1 MKLTIEVFPL
11 CLFSASCYIDPRT
24 GRYSRKEAFVY
35 LRNNLTEN
43 KVWERLNKAVGAW
56 FRNNSIKCPLE
67 MKAFLRFGHGET
79 EKVFEMC
86 YIDSEHFTY
95 RFYGRFENQ
104 NKFIKPIHL
113 MGDDYDSRMDS

>member
-1 MKLTIEVFPL
+1 MKLTIEVSPL
-11 CLFSASCYIDPRT
+11 CLSSATCHIDPKT

-35 LRNNLTEN
+35 LNNSLEDFE
-43 KVWERLNKAVGAW
+43 VLERLNKAVTAW
-56 FRNNSIKCPLE
+56 FHNPIKCPLE

-95 RFYGRFENQ
+95 RFYGRFEEE
-104 NKFIKPIHL
+104 NKRIEANRL
-113 MGDDYDSRMDS
+113 MIIDR